1 MHPALL
7 DEFILCKRNVDL
19 RHTQQRQRYRFDDQV
34 VEADLDRNRVLLR
47 VLVDLPPQVGKF
59 AGVDDAGHIEV
70 RRGQPALAETPGD
83 GAAHSREWYLD
94 RFAYL
99 DGHRRRSWHRDFDR
113 GGYGGETRGGGCPP
127 PCSSCRPCH
136 TVFFVRPCVSAP

>member
-19 RHTQQRQRYRFDDQV
+19 RHTQQRLRYCFDDQI
-34 VEADLDRNRVLLR
+34 VEADLDRSRVVLR
-47 VLVDLPPQVGKF
+47 VLVDLRPQVGKF

-113 GGYGGETRGGGCPP
+113 GGYGGESPGRGRRLP
-127 PCSSCRPCH
+127 
-136 TVFFVRPCVSAP
+136 VSPRALANPF